1 MILLDTNVLS
11 ELTRARPAPQVVAWL
26 EENEPLLALPA
37 ITLAE
42 LRYGIARLAEGRRKS
57 SLIQFWDLTRERF
70 VGRIFSFDD
79 RAAEAYGDIVAAA
92 ERAGRPINV
101 ADGLIAAIALV
112 HGTSIATRDIG
123 DFDVTGAPLDNPW
136 DFTVPGRSWG
146 DRDARRGISPGLTPS
161 GWPPAPPP
169 RSDCAGERTGEKR
182 WSEISDQ
189 HRRSG
194 SIKPNMRWRH

>member
-11 ELTRARPAPQVVAWL
+11 ELTRPRPAPQVVAWL

-42 LRYGIARLAEGRRKS
+42 LRYGIARLAAGQRKS
-57 SLIQFWDLTRERF
+57 SLLQFWNLTRERF

-92 ERAGRPINV
+92 ERAGTPINV

-112 HGTSIATRDIG
+112 HGMSIATRDIS
-123 DFDVTGAPLDNPW
+123 DFDVTGAPLVNPW
-136 DFTVPGRSWG
+136 DFAMPGNS
-146 DRDARRGISPGLTPS
+146 
-161 GWPPAPPP
+161 
-169 RSDCAGERTGEKR
+169 
-182 WSEISDQ
+182 
-189 HRRSG
+189 
-194 SIKPNMRWRH
+194 